1 MQIPAGPSC
10 GKERLIL
17 QGEGGIARKESLC
30 PKKQFPVTRCIQQY
44 TGGLGAQWVAA
55 PQSTVVC
62 VRRLA
67 DPGHRWVPGPAAI
80 SGRITGIEEA
90 SDVGLDGRGQG
101 SPPDTEPTFL
111 RGNWPSLQCPPAGVS
126 LLLTE
131 DFSPC
136 SPRTST
142 HTWTHTHTHRCTHT
156 HAHAPTYLC
165 THAGTRPHTSTHPD
179 TCAPVRQGAWEHLT

>member
-1 MQIPAGPSC
+1 MQILSGPSC
-10 GKERLIL
+10 AKERLIL

-44 TGGLGAQWVAA
+44 TGGLGAQWAAA

-67 DPGHRWVPGPAAI
+67 VPGHRWVPGPAAI

-111 RGNWPSLQCPPAGVS
+111 RGNWPSLQCPPAAS
-126 LLLTE
+126 A
-131 DFSPC
+131 FC
-136 SPRTST
+136 SPKASRSVPPGQADI
-142 HTWTHTHTHRCTHT
+142 HGHTHTHTHTGAPTHMHT
-156 HAHAPTYLC
+156 HPHTCAHMQAHAHTQAHTQ
-165 THAGTRPHTSTHPD
+165 THAR
-179 TCAPVRQGAWEHLT
+179 L